1 MNNGIIQLAENLIDD
16 IGKCRVRLRS
26 ARRSV
31 SVPRNKNSTT
41 TSTTINEDNEEENE
55 NQNEDNEGN
64 SNTNNAMKRT
74 DLEEETIANVSA
86 MLDMSANE
94 VEEVLGM
101 SSSSTSSVSPNA
113 RRRTNNSTNNSR
125 TPPHHRHPLGK
136 GLPSGTT
143 PMRGVRAQH
152 TMALAQVRLA
162 LQNDPVDVNTVFEV
176 LHGLIVER
184 AKVEGALIK
193 IHQQFV
199 LERTESKIKKAENR
213 LARQINH
220 EQQGRGK
227 RTTVSNQF
235 HLHHPSSSTTN
246 HIGRESSP
254 PTIVSTRT
262 TGRTVEAAEQAA
274 LNQAAAKVLA
284 SQSLT
289 VLASNVPSNV
299 AVLVGEIKL
308 QMEKEHD
315 AAQLEIMQFRS
326 RVQDLE
332 RQLKMSENTSNQS
345 QTNHRTKRTR
355 SGAPTGT
362 SILTTAATAATA
374 TTTAMV
380 VSEFLNENEED
391 DEEKGEGDTERQ
403 LEEQLRPLKRAA
415 LEQRLQELQRDAVV
429 VNEDGNSGRRGGVGS
444 TPERAQGIPVPFGMG
459 DGEGGEEGGEF
470 AVVESN
476 SGKDKRTSAR
486 RGTYYGLCK

>member
-1 MNNGIIQLAENLIDD
+1 MPGTAKNDLIQSNLENEKNVEISKREIMEERAKHVTEDTERRVQLIEHRTLKNKEKMNDGIIQLAENLIDD

-31 SVPRNKNSTT
+31 SVPCNKNSTT

-55 NQNEDNEGN
+55 NQDEDNEGH

-113 RRRTNNSTNNSR
+113 RRRTNNSTNNSK

-193 IHQQFV
+193 IHQQF
-199 LERTESKIKKAENR
+199 
-213 LARQINH
+213 
-220 EQQGRGK
+220 
-227 RTTVSNQF
+227 
-235 HLHHPSSSTTN
+235 
-246 HIGRESSP
+246 
-254 PTIVSTRT
+254 
-262 TGRTVEAAEQAA
+262 
-274 LNQAAAKVLA
+274 
-284 SQSLT
+284 
-289 VLASNVPSNV
+289 
-299 AVLVGEIKL
+299 
-308 QMEKEHD
+308 
-315 AAQLEIMQFRS
+315 
-326 RVQDLE
+326 
-332 RQLKMSENTSNQS
+332 
-345 QTNHRTKRTR
+345 
-355 SGAPTGT
+355 
-362 SILTTAATAATA
+362 
-374 TTTAMV
+374 
-380 VSEFLNENEED
+380 
-391 DEEKGEGDTERQ
+391 
-403 LEEQLRPLKRAA
+403 
-415 LEQRLQELQRDAVV
+415 
-429 VNEDGNSGRRGGVGS
+429 
-444 TPERAQGIPVPFGMG
+444 
-459 DGEGGEEGGEF
+459 
-470 AVVESN
+470 
-476 SGKDKRTSAR
+476 
-486 RGTYYGLCK
+486 